1 MFYLYVIDNK
11 SKRLTI
17 FQPAIRSELASKVLE
32 SWSCD
37 EDSICGLWPASKSI
51 PSWLLSPS
59 LGISFEELEF
69 SVSSA
74 E

>member
-1 MFYLYVIDNK
+1 MFYLYVIDST

-17 FQPAIRSELASKVLE
+17 FQPAIRSELATEVLK
-32 SWSCD
+32 SWTCNN
-37 EDSICGLWPASKSI
+37 DSICGLWPASKSI

-69 SVSSA
+69 SASSA